1 MKIKIFILTAIY
13 FNSCQSFDIPS
24 KKDKWYVYYLGGQS
38 NMDGY
43 GYNSELPDSLRVDS
57 ENVMI
62 FDGNRINDEKEG
74 GGVGKW
80 SNLKPGHG
88 VGFKTDG
95 HSNFLSERFG
105 PELSFARTLN
115 KKKTKIAIIKYS
127 FGGTGLFQGAGYG
140 NWDPDFDG
148 INHYDNALSIIKN
161 AHATFDINRDGII
174 DELIPSGIIWMQGE
188 ADAQHSKESA
198 DAYFFNLGR
207 LMNLFR
213 AALRQ
218 DDLPVIIGKINDSFM
233 TKNNAPTQPYI
244 SIVHAAQKEFV
255 DKDPCAFYVTETE
268 TYNFSSDAWHYDSDG
283 YIKMGIAFARAFNSL
298 SDICE
303 EYPLLKK

>member
-1 MKIKIFILTAIY
+1 MSL
-13 FNSCQSFDIPS
+13 N
-24 KKDKWYVYYLGGQS
+24 KDKWHVYYLGGQS

-43 GYNSELPDSLRVDS
+43 GYNSELPDSLRAEFKD
-57 ENVMI
+57 VMI

-105 PELSFARTLN
+105 PELSFASTI
-115 KKKTKIAIIKYS
+115 KKKSTKIAIIKYS

-148 INHYDNALSIIKN
+148 NNHYDNALSTIKN
-161 AHATFDINRDGII
+161 AHDTFDINGDGII

-188 ADAQHSKESA
+188 ADAQHSQKSA
-198 DAYFFNLGR
+198 DEYFFNLRR

-213 AALRQ
+213 AALRK

-233 TKNNAPTQPYI
+233 TEDKGPTQPYI
-244 SIVHAAQKEFV
+244 STIHVAQKEFV

-268 TYNFSSDAWHYDSDG
+268 AYKFSSDAWHYDSDG
-283 YIKMGIAFARAFNSL
+283 YIKMGIAFAKAFNSL
-298 SDICE
+298 SAICE
-303 EYPLLKK
+303 